1 MKRISMILVMVL
13 LLVAALVGCKT
24 TENVVKQSAVSGQEY
39 SYIDI
44 DPIVIGQTWEHVVSV
59 SLNRFIAEM
68 YYKNPDK
75 DEPIQY
81 ATLLVSPGGVG
92 GYSYL
97 LNSHIHVCQF
107 NVATNAY
114 ESVWDTFDED
124 SKKEW
129 YADYSEYFGIEH
141 HTGC

>member
-1 MKRISMILVMVL
+1 M
-13 LLVAALVGCKT
+13 
-24 TENVVKQSAVSGQEY
+24 
-39 SYIDI
+39 
-44 DPIVIGQTWEHVVSV
+44 SV
-59 SLNRFIAEM
+59 SLSQYIAEM

-81 ATLLVSPGGVG
+81 ATLLVSPAGVG
-92 GYSYL
+92 GYSYM
-97 LNSHIHVCQF
+97 LNGRIHVCQF
-107 NVATNAY
+107 NVATDAY

-129 YADYSEYFGIEH
+129 YADYSEHFGIKH